1 MADNQIPELP
11 FDKLERCFHEPARLA
26 ALSLL
31 INSREGISYSELR
44 SQLNLTYGNLERHMK
59 VLSEAGMI
67 EITKLQEYGRPKS
80 IAKMSPNGQKNFL
93 RYLEN
98 LEKILLTAQGKRLNS
113 QEFENEISGDPD
125 AALA

>member
-1 MADNQIPELP
+1 MADKQNTELP

-31 INSREGISYSELR
+31 VNSSEGISYSDLR

-59 VLSEAGMI
+59 VLSAAGMI
-67 EITKLQEYGRPKS
+67 EITKINDQGRPKS
-80 IAKMSPNGQKNFL
+80 IAKMSMNGRNNFL

-98 LEKILLTAQGKRLNS
+98 LEKILKTAQGKLAETKESNP
-113 QEFENEISGDPD
+113 EVSGETN